1 MFALPDAWEVKAKPT
16 LYHPPQTVTPYS
28 TYTWSRVILLLT
40 LRKDAP
46 SYAEHKFCPHTQA
59 PSSGSPPPDCMSGS
73 SSPNPEHSVFLNWR
87 RARICGKE
95 ASWLPV
101 IPFLSVALQF
111 LNIFTSFQT
120 CHNLGNTPVRFIR
133 FLAKMV
139 SKSLWFFRHD
149 WDPPT
154 GQAVCGTPGLTDH
167 WTSSLPG
174 RHCSPSTPSAFQY
187 GGLALWGVGRMTSG
201 PLTTDLL
208 KKQEINSALLF
219 INTALNSDSC
229 LELIK

>member
-139 SKSLWFFRHD
+139 SKSLWFLSVRVFGSSDMTETPQQARQCVGLRGS
-149 WDPPT
+149 PIT
-154 GQAVCGTPGLTDH
+154 GPHHFPDGTVHRLHP
-167 WTSSLPG
+167 LPFSMEG
-174 RHCSPSTPSAFQY
+174 
-187 GGLALWGVGRMTSG
+187 
-201 PLTTDLL
+201 
-208 KKQEINSALLF
+208 
-219 INTALNSDSC
+219 
-229 LELIK
+229 